1 MTFERAYRTFRSP
14 RIFLRV
20 LCGVCFFWIVWNLQ
34 PWFLHFDDEG
44 FGRLNL
50 LLSVEASIAS
60 AVLLAVQERQEQHN
74 VQQLRYML
82 DMMTAIT
89 NMLERS
95 NGAARE
101 RDNVGDVAPN
111 GDPAA
116 CAGVAPTD
124 SNES

>member
-20 LCGVCFFWIVWNLQ
+20 LCIVCFTWIVWNLQ
-34 PWFLHFDDEG
+34 PWFPHFDDEG

-82 DMMTAIT
+82 DMMEAIT
-89 NMLERS
+89 AMLNRR
-95 NGAARE
+95 NDIPRE
-101 RDNVGDVAPN
+101 AGNVGDVAAN
-111 GDPAA
+111 ADSVARL
-116 CAGVAPTD
+116 GVASSD
-124 SNES
+124 SR